1 MSRSVKRFYREW
13 PRRPNG
19 ELTRQS
25 TLEDLADDF
34 PADYFKAKVLPELI
48 KSVEFGGGGPKVFS
62 AIMKISSKLTSE
74 EYQEQ
79 LVPVIVRL
87 FSSPDRALRVTLLED
102 LPLMIDHLS
111 QKIVSNNIFPQ
122 IVCLSFLES

>member
-1 MSRSVKRFYREW
+1 LPQRSSAEADAI
-13 PRRPNG
+13 
-19 ELTRQS
+19 S

-87 FSSPDRALRVTLLED
+87 FSSQDRALRVTLLED

-122 IVCLSFLES
+122 IVCPSLR